1 MVSRFWTLAL
11 AEVSYKYGF
20 SSIRPFATQN
30 LRNHF
35 SVFSDFMDEVRGS
48 LTLITLRVVN

>member
-20 SSIRPFATQN
+20 SSVRPFATQN

-35 SVFSDFMDEVRGS
+35 SVFSNFMDEVRGS

>member
-20 SSIRPFATQN
+20 SSVRPF
-30 LRNHF
+30 
-35 SVFSDFMDEVRGS
+35 VRLQRKIS
-48 LTLITLRVVN
+48 EITFQFFLILWMKLEAL